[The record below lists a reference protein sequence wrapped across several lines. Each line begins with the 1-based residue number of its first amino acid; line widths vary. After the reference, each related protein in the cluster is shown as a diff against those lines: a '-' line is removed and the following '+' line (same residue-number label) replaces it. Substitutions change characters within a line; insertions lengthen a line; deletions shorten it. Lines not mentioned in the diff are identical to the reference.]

1 MFLFIHY
8 YSKHFP
14 NVYRN
19 ARKRNKCSICSFF
32 LPITVALPGYLT
44 CFSALIPTTAFF
56 SGYHTCFLLSHTHY
70 SILLWVSYLLFRSPY
85 PLLHSSLGITFAFPL
100 SYPLLHSSLGI
111 RLTFH
116 SPIPTTPLCSGY
128 HAYFFLSHTHIGTRN
143 KNFLRSTG
151 RNKQNDSLPPK
162 TAANISII
170 LELFP

>member
-8 YSKHFP
+8 YSKHFL

-19 ARKRNKCSICSFF
+19 ARKKEQMFYPF
-32 LPITVALPGYLT
+32 L
-44 CFSALIPTTAFF
+44 FSTNYGGLAWVSLLL
-56 SGYHTCFLLSHTHY
+56 FLLS
-70 SILLWVSYLLFRSPY
+70 Y
-85 PLLHSSLGITFAFPL
+85 PLQHSSLGITLAFLL
-100 SYPLLHSSLGI
+100 SYPLLHSVLDI

-116 SPIPTTPLCSGY
+116 SLIPTTPLCSGY
-128 HAYFFLSHTHIGTRN
+128 HACFSALHTHYSILLWVLCLLFYSHTHIGTRN